1 MPIEKPLLIECRAC
15 GIENLL
21 ADMIS
26 GNTAICNQ
34 CREDLI
40 NPDLINSHIGHSC
53 NACGMAF
60 LLKKDTGLVVGES
73 ECQCGSSNF
82 SSIEVD
88 KFVSDFQYPEL
99 EDSSG
104 IDDDFDWCRP
114 APDEQLEGDYNNIF
128 DDDPGFAK

>member
-1 MPIEKPLLIECRAC
+1 MHAEWLFSQERHRPRSRRIRVS
-15 GIENLL
+15 
-21 ADMIS
+21 M
-26 GNTAICNQ
+26 
-34 CREDLI
+34 
-40 NPDLINSHIGHSC
+40 
-53 NACGMAF
+53 
-60 LLKKDTGLVVGES
+60 
-73 ECQCGSSNF
+73 GSSNF
-82 SSIEVD
+82 SAIEVD